1 MAIWK
6 EHVGSRS
13 STVRNAVERGAVR
26 KFAESIGDPN
36 PLSDPELRQELGIS
50 DAAAIHRIRVTGSGD
65 RTRLL
70 PLRTQIRP
78 GDVVQFVILDHRTHL
93 VRFLD
98 DETASDAL
106 EFLRH
111 TGQDRPPP
119 LVARES
125 RLVLSFR
132 DAPPGRYPF
141 RVESTGSPV
150 EGEIRVLGH

>member
-1 MAIWK
+1 
-6 EHVGSRS
+6 
-13 STVRNAVERGAVR
+13 
-26 KFAESIGDPN
+26 
-36 PLSDPELRQELGIS
+36 LGIS

-141 RVESTGSPV
+141 RVESIGSPV